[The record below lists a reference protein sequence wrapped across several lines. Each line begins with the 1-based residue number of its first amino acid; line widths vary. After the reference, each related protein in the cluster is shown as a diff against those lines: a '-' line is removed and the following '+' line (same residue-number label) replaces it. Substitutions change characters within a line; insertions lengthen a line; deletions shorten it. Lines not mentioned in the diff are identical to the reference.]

1 MTERTKELF
10 LDWFSIWPGATG
22 YDPDGTAFIS
32 EAPSGVE
39 LAVQRPTI
47 TEPVMVS
54 DRPWEGNTV
63 STSTV
68 LLEDGKY
75 RLWYGAACGT
85 CYAESSD
92 GFNWEK
98 PILNIQE
105 HDGSTANNAVYSR
118 NAAGNVFRDPSAP
131 DSERYKLVDLEA
143 SWVHEGKDIP
153 EQEALRLR
161 EELMKVTATQEEL
174 AAKLSIRGAV
184 HGAVSA
190 DGLRWTAIKE
200 PLFVKFC
207 DTQNVVFYDP
217 ERKKYVGYWRDSAGR
232 RRSIARS
239 ETEDF
244 RHWPQPDLIL
254 APDSQDA
261 PTDDYYTNCYS
272 PYPGKTDLHLMF
284 PAIYRRARDTVEVQ
298 LAVSRD
304 ERNWSWPSRTPI
316 IPDAPEYA
324 GGIYPGPGLI
334 ELGADQWGLICP
346 SEESLHNVG
355 YYFEPELTRGG
366 ELRWALW
373 QRDRL
378 SALKAQEHGQV
389 TTNKLEECSGQSLI
403 LNYRTSPNGWIRVA
417 LVEPTLWPPAR
428 LDPMEGYGYDDC
440 EPLRGDSLETEVR
453 WKGGADLSFLKGK
466 EICLR
471 IELCQAELFSLAL

>member
-1 MTERTKELF
+1 MIARSKELF

-22 YDPDGTAFIS
+22 YDADGTAFIS
-32 EAPSGVE
+32 EAPTGVE
-39 LAVQRPTI
+39 LAVQPATI
-47 TEPVMVS
+47 TEPVMTA
-54 DRPWEGNTV
+54 DKPWEGNFL

-68 LLEDGKY
+68 LVEDGTY

-85 CYAESSD
+85 CYAESAD
-92 GFNWEK
+92 GYHWEK
-98 PILNIQE
+98 PVLNIQA
-105 HDGSTANNAVYSR
+105 HDGSTANNAVYTR
-118 NAAGNVFRDPSAP
+118 NVAGNVFRDPSAP

-184 HGAVSA
+184 HGAVSP
-190 DGLRWTAIKE
+190 DGLHWEAIKE

-207 DTQNVVFYDP
+207 DTQNVVYYDP
-217 ERKKYVGYWRDSAGR
+217 ERKKYIGYWRDSAGR

-239 ETEDF
+239 ETDDF
-244 RHWPQPDLIL
+244 RSWPQPDLIF

-272 PYPGKTDLHLMF
+272 RYPGKDDLHLMF
-284 PAIYRRARDTVEVQ
+284 PAIYRRVRDTVEVQ
-298 LAVSRD
+298 IAVSRD
-304 ERNWSWPSRTPI
+304 EHNWSWPSRTPVI
-316 IPDAPEYA
+316 TDAPEYP

-334 ELGADQWGLICP
+334 PLDADQWGLICP
-346 SEESLHNVG
+346 CEESLHNLG
-355 YYFEPELTRGG
+355 YYIEPAPTRGQ
-366 ELRWALW
+366 LRWALW

-378 SALKAQEHGQV
+378 AALKAQESGEF
-389 TTNKLEECSGQSLI
+389 TTNKLECSGESLI

-417 LVEPTLWPPAR
+417 LIEPTLWPPAR
-428 LDPMEGYGYDDC
+428 LDPMDGYGFEDC
-440 EPLRGDSLETEVR
+440 EALRGDSLESEVQ
-453 WKGGADLSFLKGK
+453 WEGNADLSFLKGK